1 MFFCARVVDFSP
13 SYFGTCVMSCTNESR
28 PGYRYYWG
36 LNHVGGGGGGGGVK
50 PCRRAGLTVW
60 AGLA

>member
-1 MFFCARVVDFSP
+1 MGGGKPCR
-13 SYFGTCVMSCTNESR
+13 R
-28 PGYRYYWG
+28 
-36 LNHVGGGGGGGGVK
+36 GGGGGGGVK